1 MRESHQDIDTY
12 EIDQKY
18 ILHIVAGG
26 LPEINNLAVCIG
38 KGQADKKSF

>member
-38 KGQADKKSF
+38 KGQDDKKSL

>member
-1 MRESHQDIDTY
+1 MRKSHQDIDTY

-38 KGQADKKSF
+38 KGQDDKKSL